1 MCTSY
6 ISIYTGGGGGGLSR
20 RRSVKERWRW
30 RRRSVKGGGLSREE
44 VCQGGGLSRRSVK
57 VEEVCQGALEVEEE
71 GVSDLEGSEHRA
83 GRAGR
88 KTGGRV

>member
-1 MCTSY
+1 VEEE
-6 ISIYTGGGGGGLSR
+6 IRQGGLSR
-20 RRSVKERWRW
+20 SAGGG
-30 RRRSVKGGGLSREE
+30 GGGLSREE
-44 VCQGGGLSRRSVK
+44 VCQGGGLSWRSVK